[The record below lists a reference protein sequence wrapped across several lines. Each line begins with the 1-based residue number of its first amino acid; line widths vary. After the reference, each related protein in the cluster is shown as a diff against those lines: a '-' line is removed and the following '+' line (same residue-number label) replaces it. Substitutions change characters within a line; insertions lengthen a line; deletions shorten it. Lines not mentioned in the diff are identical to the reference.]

1 MPATTVLVNSLR
13 QETIMT
19 LKAKLDAFKADFEAG
34 KPPYNVPYSVIETM
48 HRATAEL
55 RASGLSD
62 GALKVGDRAPAFTLN
77 DADGNQV
84 SSAELLKQGP
94 LVVSFYRGVWCP
106 YCNLDLQAL
115 QAELPHITA
124 LGAKLLAISPQT
136 ASNSR
141 KSMRQNDLSFPLLND
156 NGNQVAAAFGIRYQM
171 PDYLITLYKSLKNDL
186 PGFNGD
192 DSWSLPLP
200 GRFVIDTDGVI
211 LYAEVDPDYT
221 SRPETALLLPAL
233 QQALA
238 HFAVPTAA
246 SVTPANQAIFE
257 QLKKGPGM
265 VPNLY
270 ATLAY
275 SEDALGNYLALQNGK
290 SSLSAK
296 EREVINLVVSQVN
309 ECAYCLAAHT
319 ALGAMVGFTPAQI
332 IEIRRG
338 GATFDAR
345 LDALAKLVKSATLNR
360 GHAEPPLLAALLA
373 AGYSKGQLVDTV
385 MVIGDK
391 IITNYLH
398 ALTQV
403 PVDFPAAAPL

>member
-1 MPATTVLVNSLR
+1 
-13 QETIMT
+13 MT

-55 RASGLSD
+55 RASGLAD
-62 GALKVGDRAPAFTLN
+62 GALKVGDRAPAFTLS
-77 DADGNQV
+77 DADGNPV

-115 QAELPHITA
+115 QAELPQMKA
-124 LGAKLLAISPQT
+124 LGANLVAISPQT

-141 KSMRQNDLSFPLLND
+141 KSMRQNDLPFPVLND
-156 NGNQVAAAFGIRYQM
+156 AGNAVAAAFGIRYQM
-171 PDYLITLYKSLKNDL
+171 PDYLIELYKSLKNDL

-192 DSWSLPLP
+192 DSWTLPLP
-200 GRFVIDTDGVI
+200 GRFVIDTDGTI

-221 SRPETALLLPAL
+221 NRPETELLLPSL
-233 QQALA
+233 TR
-238 HFAVPTAA
+238 FAVPKAA
-246 SVTPANQAIFE
+246 DVSAANQAIFE
-257 QLKKGPGM
+257 QLKKGLGM

-275 SEDALGNYLALQNGK
+275 SETALGNYLTLQNGK
-290 SSLSAK
+290 SSLNAK

-319 ALGAMVGFTPAQI
+319 ALGGMVGFTPEQI
-332 IEIRRG
+332 IEIRKG
-338 GATFDAR
+338 GAAFDGK

-360 GHAEPPLLAALLA
+360 GHAEPALLAAFLA

-403 PVDFPAAAPL
+403 PVDFPPAPAL

>member
-1 MPATTVLVNSLR
+1 
-13 QETIMT
+13 MT

-55 RASGLSD
+55 RASGLAD
-62 GALKVGDRAPAFTLN
+62 GALKVGDRAPAFTLS
-77 DADGNQV
+77 DADGNPV

-115 QAELPHITA
+115 QAELPQMKA
-124 LGAKLLAISPQT
+124 LGANLVAISPQT

-141 KSMRQNDLSFPLLND
+141 KSMRQNDLSFPVLND
-156 NGNQVAAAFGIRYQM
+156 AGNEVAAAFGIRYQM
-171 PDYLITLYKSLKNDL
+171 PDYLIELYKSLKNDL

-192 DSWSLPLP
+192 DSWTLPLP
-200 GRFVIDTDGVI
+200 GRFVIDTDGTI

-221 SRPETALLLPAL
+221 NRPETELLLPSL
-233 QQALA
+233 TR
-238 HFAVPTAA
+238 FAVPKAA
-246 SVTPANQAIFE
+246 DVSAANQAIFE
-257 QLKKGPGM
+257 QLKKGLGM

-275 SEDALGNYLALQNGK
+275 SETALGNYLTLQNGK
-290 SSLSAK
+290 SSLNAK

-319 ALGAMVGFTPAQI
+319 ALGGMVGFTPEQI
-332 IEIRRG
+332 IEIRKG
-338 GATFDAR
+338 GAAFDGK

-360 GHAEPPLLAALLA
+360 GHAEPALLAAFLA

-403 PVDFPAAAPL
+403 PVDFPPAPAL

>member
-1 MPATTVLVNSLR
+1 
-13 QETIMT
+13 MT
-19 LKAKLDAFKADFEAG
+19 LQAKLDAFKADFEAG

-55 RASGLSD
+55 RASGLAG
-62 GALKVGDRAPAFTLN
+62 GALKVGARAPVFTLA
-77 DADGNQV
+77 DADGNPV
-84 SSAELLKQGP
+84 SSAELLQQGP
-94 LVVSFYRGVWCP
+94 VVVSFYRGVWCP

-115 QAELPHITA
+115 EAQLPQIQA
-124 LGAKLLAISPQT
+124 LGARLVAISPQT

-141 KSMRQNDLSFPLLND
+141 KSMRQNNLSFPVLND
-156 NGNQVAAAFGIRYQM
+156 HGNEVAAAFGIRYQL
-171 PDYLITLYKSLKNDL
+171 PGYLVDLYQSLKNDL
-186 PGFNGD
+186 PAFNGD

-200 GRFVIDTDGVI
+200 GRFVIDTDGI
-211 LYAEVDPDYT
+211 IIYAEVDPDYT
-221 SRPETALLLPAL
+221 IRPEPALLLAPL
-233 QQALA
+233 QQALTR
-238 HFAVPTAA
+238 FAVPSAA
-246 SVTPANQAIFE
+246 DVTPANQAIFE
-257 QLKKGPGM
+257 QLKKGLGM

-275 SEDALGNYLALQNGK
+275 SDTALGNYLTLQNGK

-319 ALGAMVGFTPAQI
+319 ALAGMVGFSAGQI
-332 IEIRRG
+332 IELRKG
-338 GATFDAR
+338 GASFDVK
-345 LDALAKLVKSATLNR
+345 LDALAKLVRSATLQR
-360 GHAEPPLLAALLA
+360 GHAEPGLLAAFLA
-373 AGYSKGQLVDTV
+373 AGYSKGNLVDVV

-403 PVDFPAAAPL
+403 PVDFPAAPPL